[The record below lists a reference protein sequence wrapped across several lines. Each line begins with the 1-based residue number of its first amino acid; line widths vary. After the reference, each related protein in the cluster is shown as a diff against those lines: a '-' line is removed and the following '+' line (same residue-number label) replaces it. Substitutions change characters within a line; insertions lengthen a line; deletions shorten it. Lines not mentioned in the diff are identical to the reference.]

1 MPPWAP
7 AIVSPIN
14 YLLRNVIRNEATSVI
29 RAMWQITKCAGST
42 VQSGRPTENISM
54 SSQFFFALF
63 CFIAIPTAIGR
74 YLKIQRIFPLVFL
87 QLLFGLVI
95 HMSGLDLWL
104 RTHGIDLLAGPL
116 AYSLNGL
123 GWLGVSLLIAMVA
136 AEAAPAGT
144 QRERWRFV
152 PISVA
157 GFAFTCAVGS
167 LVGFVLLGMYPAL
180 KGAHSSDAAFALAV
194 GISLSVTA
202 LPVLAA
208 ILRETGLV
216 GSVLGN
222 LATNCAILDDV
233 WLWLGMA
240 VILSL
245 GAAGAQPLVLAGWLA
260 AYLLVMF
267 VLVRPLLRRWLD
279 ASDRSI
285 NERMLLSISLICLS
299 AVASDLIGLHSILGA
314 FVAGAI
320 LPKKALAGWRDSLML
335 FTQALLLP
343 FFFILTGLRLQI
355 DIHDPSFWL
364 LTFVVT
370 ATAVIVKLV
379 SVTVTARV
387 TGLPWRESIALG
399 SLMQCKG
406 LMELV
411 AINILLDS
419 GVIGPQIFSALATMA
434 LVSTFITAPVLQLV
448 LGPQFF
454 PKALIKP

>member
-1 MPPWAP
+1 
-7 AIVSPIN
+7 
-14 YLLRNVIRNEATSVI
+14 
-29 RAMWQITKCAGST
+29 
-42 VQSGRPTENISM
+42 M

-63 CFIAIPTAIGR
+63 CFIAIPTMIGR
-74 YLKIQRIFPLVFL
+74 VFKIQRIFPLVFL
-87 QLLFGLVI
+87 QLLFGFVI
-95 HMSGLDLWL
+95 HMSGLDVWL
-104 RTHGIDLLAGPL
+104 QANNLDLLTGPL

-136 AEAAPAGT
+136 AEAAPTGT
-144 QRERWRFV
+144 QKQRWRFV

-157 GFAFTCAVGS
+157 GFAFTCAIGSVVGLL
-167 LVGFVLLGMYPAL
+167 LVEMYPAL
-180 KGAHSSDAAFALAV
+180 KGARASDIVFALAV

-208 ILRETGLV
+208 ILRETGLA

-240 VILSL
+240 AILSM
-245 GAAGAQPLVLAGWLA
+245 AATSGHPFAIIGWLLV
-260 AYLLVMF
+260 YLIAMF
-267 VLVRPLLRRWLD
+267 LLVRPLLNRWLN
-279 ASDRSI
+279 AHERSVS
-285 NERMLLSISLICLS
+285 ERMLVSISLICLS
-299 AVASDLIGLHSILGA
+299 AVASDLIGLHAILGA

-335 FTQALLLP
+335 FSQTLLLP
-343 FFFILTGLRLQI
+343 FFFILTGMRLQI
-355 DIHDPSFWL
+355 DIHEQSFWL

-370 ATAVIVKLV
+370 LAAVSAKLL
-379 SVTVTARV
+379 SVTLTARI

-419 GVIGPQIFSALATMA
+419 GIIGPQIFSALATMA
-434 LVSTFITAPVLQLV
+434 LISTFITAPILQLI
-448 LGPQFF
+448 LGRGYIA
-454 PKALIKP
+454 KASL

>member
-1 MPPWAP
+1 
-7 AIVSPIN
+7 
-14 YLLRNVIRNEATSVI
+14 
-29 RAMWQITKCAGST
+29 
-42 VQSGRPTENISM
+42 M

-63 CFIAIPTAIGR
+63 CFIAIPTIIGR
-74 YLKIQRIFPLVFL
+74 VFKIQRIFPLVFL
-87 QLLFGLVI
+87 QLLFGFVI
-95 HMSGLDLWL
+95 HMSGLDVWL
-104 RTHGIDLLAGPL
+104 QAHNLDLLTGPL

-136 AEAAPAGT
+136 AEAAPTGT
-144 QRERWRFV
+144 QKQRWRFV

-157 GFAFTCAVGS
+157 GFAFTCAIGSVVGLL
-167 LVGFVLLGMYPAL
+167 LVEMYPAL
-180 KGAHSSDAAFALAV
+180 KGARASDTVFALAV

-240 VILSL
+240 AILSM
-245 GAAGAQPLVLAGWLA
+245 AATSGHPFAIIGWLLV
-260 AYLLVMF
+260 YLIAMF
-267 VLVRPLLRRWLD
+267 LLVRPLLNRWLN
-279 ASDRSI
+279 AHERSVS
-285 NERMLLSISLICLS
+285 ERMLVSISLICLS
-299 AVASDLIGLHSILGA
+299 AVASDLIGLHAILGA

-335 FTQALLLP
+335 FSQTLLLP
-343 FFFILTGLRLQI
+343 FFFILTGMRLQI
-355 DIHDPSFWL
+355 DIHEQSFWL

-370 ATAVIVKLV
+370 LTAVSAKLL
-379 SVTVTARV
+379 SVTLTARI

-419 GVIGPQIFSALATMA
+419 GIIGPQIFSALATMA
-434 LVSTFITAPVLQLV
+434 LISTFITAPILQLI
-448 LGPQFF
+448 LGRGYIA
-454 PKALIKP
+454 KASL

>member
-1 MPPWAP
+1 M
-7 AIVSPIN
+7 
-14 YLLRNVIRNEATSVI
+14 
-29 RAMWQITKCAGST
+29 
-42 VQSGRPTENISM
+42 
-54 SSQFFFALF
+54 
-63 CFIAIPTAIGR
+63 IGR
-74 YLKIQRIFPLVFL
+74 VFKIQHIFPLVFL
-87 QLLFGLVI
+87 QLLFGFVI

-104 RTHGIDLLAGPL
+104 QAHNLDLLTGPL

-136 AEAAPAGT
+136 AEAAPTGT
-144 QRERWRFV
+144 QKQRWRFV

-157 GFAFTCAVGS
+157 GFAFTCAIGSVVGLL
-167 LVGFVLLGMYPAL
+167 LVEMYPAL
-180 KGAHSSDAAFALAV
+180 KGARATDTVFALAV

-208 ILRETGLV
+208 ILRETGLA

-240 VILSL
+240 AILSM
-245 GAAGAQPLVLAGWLA
+245 AATSGHPFAIIGWLL
-260 AYLLVMF
+260 AYLVAMF
-267 VLVRPLLRRWLD
+267 LLVRPLLHRWLD
-279 ASDRSI
+279 AHERNVS
-285 NERMLLSISLICLS
+285 ERMLVSISLICLS
-299 AVASDLIGLHSILGA
+299 AVASDLIGLHAILGA

-320 LPKKALAGWRDSLML
+320 LPKKALTGWRDSLML
-335 FTQALLLP
+335 FSQTLLLP
-343 FFFILTGLRLQI
+343 FFFILTGMRLQI
-355 DIHDPSFWL
+355 DFHEQSFWL

-370 ATAVIVKLV
+370 LAAVSAKLLSVTLV
-379 SVTVTARV
+379 SRI

-419 GVIGPQIFSALATMA
+419 GIIGTQIFSALATMA
-434 LVSTFITAPVLQLV
+434 LISTFITAPILQLI
-448 LGPQFF
+448 LGRGYID
-454 PKALIKP
+454 KATQ

>member
-1 MPPWAP
+1 
-7 AIVSPIN
+7 
-14 YLLRNVIRNEATSVI
+14 
-29 RAMWQITKCAGST
+29 
-42 VQSGRPTENISM
+42 M

-63 CFIAIPTAIGR
+63 CFIAIPTMIGR
-74 YLKIQRIFPLVFL
+74 VFKIQHIFPLVFL
-87 QLLFGLVI
+87 QLLFGFFI
-95 HMSGLDLWL
+95 HMSGMDVWL
-104 RTHGIDLLAGPL
+104 QLHNIDLLTGPL

-136 AEAAPAGT
+136 AEAAPSGT
-144 QRERWRFV
+144 QKQRWHFV

-167 LVGFVLLGMYPAL
+167 AVGLLLIDIYPTL
-180 KGAHSSDAAFALAV
+180 KGTRASDAVFALAV
-194 GISLSVTA
+194 GLSLSVTA

-240 VILSL
+240 AILSM
-245 GAAGAQPLVLAGWLA
+245 AASSTHPFAIIGWLLV
-260 AYLLVMF
+260 YLVAMF
-267 VLVRPLLRRWLD
+267 MIVRPLLQRWLG
-279 ASDRSI
+279 ANERSVS
-285 NERMLLSISLICLS
+285 ERMLVSISLICLS
-299 AVASDLIGLHSILGA
+299 AVASDLIGLHAILGA

-320 LPKKALAGWRDSLML
+320 LPKQALAGWRDSLML
-335 FTQALLLP
+335 FSQTLLLP
-343 FFFILTGLRLQI
+343 FFFILTGMRLQI
-355 DIHDPSFWL
+355 DIHDQSFWL

-370 ATAVIVKLV
+370 IAAVSAKLL
-379 SVTVTARV
+379 SVTLTARA

-419 GVIGPQIFSALATMA
+419 GIIGPQIFSALATMA
-434 LVSTFITAPVLQLV
+434 LVSTFITAPTLQLI
-448 LGPQFF
+448 LGRGFAA
-454 PKALIKP
+454 KTLISR

>member
-1 MPPWAP
+1 
-7 AIVSPIN
+7 
-14 YLLRNVIRNEATSVI
+14 
-29 RAMWQITKCAGST
+29 
-42 VQSGRPTENISM
+42 M

-63 CFIAIPTAIGR
+63 CFIAIPTMIGR
-74 YLKIQRIFPLVFL
+74 VFKIQRIFPLVFL
-87 QLLFGLVI
+87 QLLFGFII

-104 RTHGIDLLAGPL
+104 QAHNLDLLTGPL

-136 AEAAPAGT
+136 AEAAPTGT
-144 QRERWRFV
+144 QKQRWCFV

-157 GFAFTCAVGS
+157 GFAFTCAIGSVVGLL
-167 LVGFVLLGMYPAL
+167 LVEMYPAL
-180 KGAHSSDAAFALAV
+180 KGARASDTVFALAV

-222 LATNCAILDDV
+222 PATNCAILDDV

-240 VILSL
+240 VILSM
-245 GAAGAQPLVLAGWLA
+245 AATSGHPFAIIGWLLV
-260 AYLLVMF
+260 YLIAMF
-267 VLVRPLLRRWLD
+267 LLVRPLLNRWLN
-279 ASDRSI
+279 AHERSVS
-285 NERMLLSISLICLS
+285 ERMLVSISLICLS
-299 AVASDLIGLHSILGA
+299 AVASDLIGLHAILGA

-335 FTQALLLP
+335 FSQTLLLP
-343 FFFILTGLRLQI
+343 FFFILTGMRLQI
-355 DIHDPSFWL
+355 DIHEQSFWL

-370 ATAVIVKLV
+370 LAAVSAKLL
-379 SVTVTARV
+379 SVTLTARI

-419 GVIGPQIFSALATMA
+419 GIIGPQIFSALATMA
-434 LVSTFITAPVLQLV
+434 LISTFITAPILQLI
-448 LGPQFF
+448 LGRGYIA
-454 PKALIKP
+454 KASL

>member
-1 MPPWAP
+1 
-7 AIVSPIN
+7 
-14 YLLRNVIRNEATSVI
+14 
-29 RAMWQITKCAGST
+29 
-42 VQSGRPTENISM
+42 M

-63 CFIAIPTAIGR
+63 CFIAIPTALAR
-74 YLKIQRIFPLVFL
+74 LLNIQRIFPLVFV

-104 RTHGIDLLAGPL
+104 QAHGMDLLAGPL

-136 AEAAPAGT
+136 AEAAPTGT

-152 PISVA
+152 PISVV
-157 GFAFTCAVGS
+157 GFAFTCAFGS
-167 LVGFVLLGMYPAL
+167 AVGFVLVDMYPAL
-180 KGAHSSDAAFALAV
+180 KGARATDTVFALAV
-194 GISLSVTA
+194 GLSLSVTA

-245 GAAGAQPLVLAGWLA
+245 AATGVHPLGMAAWLLV
-260 AYLLVMF
+260 YLLTMF
-267 VLVRPLLRRWLD
+267 ALVRPLLRRWLGMRER
-279 ASDRSI
+279 AAG
-285 NERMLLSISLICLS
+285 ERMLLSISLICLS
-299 AVASDLIGLHSILGA
+299 AVASDLIGLHAILGA

-320 LPKKALAGWRDSLML
+320 LPKQALAGWREPLML
-335 FTQALLLP
+335 FSQTLLLP
-343 FFFILTGLRLQI
+343 FFFILTGMRLQI
-355 DIHDPSFWL
+355 AIHDSSFWL
-364 LTFVVT
+364 LTLVVT
-370 ATAVIVKLV
+370 VAAVIAKLL
-379 SVTVTARV
+379 SVTLTARA
-387 TGLPWRESIALG
+387 TGLPWRESLALG

-434 LVSTFITAPVLQLV
+434 LISTFITAPVLQLV
-448 LGPQFF
+448 LGRSSMRSLAKQ
-454 PKALIKP
+454 

>member
-1 MPPWAP
+1 
-7 AIVSPIN
+7 
-14 YLLRNVIRNEATSVI
+14 
-29 RAMWQITKCAGST
+29 
-42 VQSGRPTENISM
+42 M

-63 CFIAIPTAIGR
+63 CFIAIPTMIGR
-74 YLKIQRIFPLVFL
+74 VFKIQRIFPLVFL
-87 QLLFGLVI
+87 QLLFGFVI
-95 HMSGLDLWL
+95 HMSGLDVWL
-104 RTHGIDLLAGPL
+104 QAHDIDLVSGPL

-123 GWLGVSLLIAMVA
+123 GWLGVCLLIAMVA
-136 AEAAPAGT
+136 AEAVPSET
-144 QRERWRFV
+144 QKQRWRFI

-157 GFAFTCAVGS
+157 GFAFTCAIGSAVGLL
-167 LVGFVLLGMYPAL
+167 LVELYPAL
-180 KGAHSSDAAFALAV
+180 KGARASDAVFALAV
-194 GISLSVTA
+194 GLSLSVTA

-245 GAAGAQPLVLAGWLA
+245 ATSGGSPFAIIAWLLL
-260 AYLLVMF
+260 YLIVMF
-267 VLVRPLLRRWLD
+267 MLVRPLLQRWLIKQERNV
-279 ASDRSI
+279 S
-285 NERMLLSISLICLS
+285 ERMLVSISLICLS
-299 AVASDLIGLHSILGA
+299 AVASDLIGLHAILGA

-320 LPKKALAGWRDSLML
+320 LPKQALAGWRESLML
-335 FTQALLLP
+335 FSQTLLLP
-343 FFFILTGLRLQI
+343 FFFILTGMRLQI

-364 LTFVVT
+364 LTFIVT
-370 ATAVIVKLV
+370 LTAVSAKLF
-379 SVTVTARV
+379 SVTLSARV

-419 GVIGPQIFSALATMA
+419 GIIGQQIFSALATMA
-434 LVSTFITAPVLQLV
+434 LISTFITAPVLQLI
-448 LGPQFF
+448 LGRRIASKTVIHQ
-454 PKALIKP
+454 